1 MELNIKPRNSH
12 VRMENVFFPALEY
25 RAFPATNAPGL
36 RPPGMGQFS
45 VKAEELEETP
55 SKWLIQVDIHSEKNP
70 PDTPTFLYEFSLVA
84 VGVFAWQGE
93 ERSRKETRRTVG
105 ALGPAM
111 LYDALRE
118 AVKYITHLGPYKPFL
133 LPPLEFSLAPDDG
146 DDRVIKIRKDG
157 A

>member
-1 MELNIKPRNSH
+1 MELNIRPQNSH
-12 VRMENVFFPALEY
+12 LRMENVFFPAMEY
-25 RAFPATNAPGL
+25 RAFPGNVAPGL
-36 RPPGMGQFS
+36 RPPGMGHFA

-55 SKWLIQVDIHSEKNP
+55 AKWLVQVDVHSEKNP

-93 ERSRKETRRTVG
+93 ERSREATRRAVG
-105 ALGPAM
+105 TLAPAM

-146 DDRVIKIRKDG
+146 DERIIRIRKDD

>member
-1 MELNIKPRNSH
+1 
-12 VRMENVFFPALEY
+12 
-25 RAFPATNAPGL
+25 
-36 RPPGMGQFS
+36 MGHFA
-45 VKAEELEETP
+45 VKAEELDGDAREVAR
-55 SKWLIQVDIHSEKNP
+55 QVDVIRRRTARHADVP
-70 PDTPTFLYEFSLVA
+70 VQFSLVA

-93 ERSRKETRRTVG
+93 ERSREATRRAVG
-105 ALGPAM
+105 ALAPAM

-146 DDRVIKIRKDG
+146 DEKIIKIRKDD

>member
-70 PDTPTFLYEFSLVA
+70 PDTPTFLSEFSLVA

-93 ERSRKETRRTVG
+93 ERSREETRRTVA

-146 DDRVIKIRKDG
+146 DEKLIKIRKDD